1 MNGHARA
8 IAAVAVAAA
17 VVGCKPSAGSQK
29 PAPSASVSASA
40 SVAQPAKRPPLC
52 DDAIRCCH
60 AVEKA
65 IGEPCRESFQ
75 VPDGAEPKQCEFT
88 IRGYR
93 LKMGLLKKPIPAE
106 CPDKLADD

>member
-1 MNGHARA
+1 
-8 IAAVAVAAA
+8 
-17 VVGCKPSAGSQK
+17 
-29 PAPSASVSASA
+29 
-40 SVAQPAKRPPLC
+40 
-52 DDAIRCCH
+52 
-60 AVEKA
+60 VEKA